1 MQTYQE
7 ASQDSLA
14 TFRVVD
20 EGQDVGQ
27 DVVLHH
33 LGDLCLHF
41 YSSTTHI
48 VRSEDHWLIAH
59 MVYT

>member
-1 MQTYQE
+1 
-7 ASQDSLA
+7 
-14 TFRVVD
+14 
-20 EGQDVGQ
+20 
-27 DVVLHH
+27 
-33 LGDLCLHF
+33 LCLHF